1 MKTSSHSA
9 GTLSPV
15 PAVPVQIMVSGEKL
29 MIRCKGVQIV
39 ISFQGADP
47 EEPPCRCVG
56 CGCPV
61 IVQPSNAKQQ

>member
-1 MKTSSHSA
+1 MSKRVTASVPESH
-9 GTLSPV
+9 PV
-15 PAVPVQIMVSGEKL
+15 HPIQLLILGDKVMFQH
-29 MIRCKGVQIV
+29 KGVQIV